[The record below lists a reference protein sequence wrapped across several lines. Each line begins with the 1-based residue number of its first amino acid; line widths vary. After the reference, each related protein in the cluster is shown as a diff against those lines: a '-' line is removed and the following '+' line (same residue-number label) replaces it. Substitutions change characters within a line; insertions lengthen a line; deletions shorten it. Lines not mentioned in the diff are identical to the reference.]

1 LIIPFIVFLSGA
13 SVMMMEIAGSR
24 IIAPYVGSSIH
35 AWTALI
41 SVILGSLSIGY
52 ALGGKLAD
60 RYPSHTLLA
69 GILFLSACAV
79 VLIKPLEMIM
89 IPLVETVEDV
99 RYLAILFSLGL
110 FSLPSILLG
119 MISPYAI
126 RLSLHSVS
134 KTGRTA
140 GNLSA
145 LSTTGSIVGTILTG
159 FYLLG
164 AFGHAVILHIVA
176 GILLLCGIMLWI
188 YGKRKKTFLLVF
200 AGFPVFWMIQMRIPP
215 HPLGIERDTSYQRL
229 FIRDDKDFATNR
241 PVRMLMI
248 DVYGIQSAMFLDRDD
263 DLVAE
268 YTKVF
273 RVADAF
279 VPDPRRVLMIGGA
292 GYAYPKDLLRR
303 HPNAKID
310 VVEID
315 PGMTKA
321 AEEYFELPQTH
332 RLSIYH
338 EDGRVFLLRNNSLYD
353 VIYIDAFGEL
363 ITPPFHLLTKE
374 MFELAK
380 KRISDNGILVMNI
393 IGAYEGPRA
402 KLLSAIQK
410 TAADVFSSVQLYPVG
425 AKAAD
430 QTQNIILVASSNPL
444 SQALPGTKD
453 SALKEDVSLFTDAF
467 APVEHYAMDMIR

>member
-1 LIIPFIVFLSGA
+1 
-13 SVMMMEIAGSR
+13 
-24 IIAPYVGSSIH
+24 VGE
-35 AWTALI
+35 
-41 SVILGSLSIGY
+41 Y
-52 ALGGKLAD
+52 FFFD
-60 RYPSHTLLA
+60 
-69 GILFLSACAV
+69 
-79 VLIKPLEMIM
+79 
-89 IPLVETVEDV
+89 
-99 RYLAILFSLGL
+99 
-110 FSLPSILLG
+110 
-119 MISPYAI
+119 
-126 RLSLHSVS
+126 
-134 KTGRTA
+134 
-140 GNLSA
+140 
-145 LSTTGSIVGTILTG
+145 
-159 FYLLG
+159 
-164 AFGHAVILHIVA
+164 
-176 GILLLCGIMLWI
+176 
-188 YGKRKKTFLLVF
+188 
-200 AGFPVFWMIQMRIPP
+200 
-215 HPLGIERDTSYQRL
+215 DT
-229 FIRDDKDFATNR
+229 
-241 PVRMLMI
+241 P
-248 DVYGIQSAMFLDRDD
+248 G
-263 DLVAE
+263 
-268 YTKVF
+268 
-273 RVADAF
+273 F
-279 VPDPRRVLMIGGA
+279 VPELKTHTKRHGKKYPVMELYSFLEFSDTLDHWNGA

-444 SQALPGTKD
+444 SQVLPGTKD
-453 SALKEDVSLFTDAF
+453 SALKEDVSLFTDT
-467 APVEHYAMDMIR
+467 